1 MHWLA
6 LYLSF
11 LHLLLTQAVTET
23 PPPYAATDYLLLDC
37 GSPSKSTSLDG
48 RNWDGDFNSKFSPP
62 NIETISIASNPSQHD
77 PSATQVPYMTARIF
91 HHKFTYSF
99 PVSPGLKFVRLYF
112 FPAAYSRLDKSK
124 SFSFV
129 TANNFTLLSNFSA
142 FLTVSS
148 LNPPVASFIKEFI
161 IPVLHTQFLN
171 ITFIPSPNSYAF
183 INGIEIVSMP
193 NNLYMHNRD
202 YVITLVDYNSRSF
215 YFDDTTALETMYRLN
230 VGGKDVSGLEDT
242 GMFRTWSQD
251 SQYLF
256 GQMIGLTPYLPNVSI
271 QYTTDTPA
279 YTAPGIVYKTSR
291 TMDLDPTVNLNSNL
305 TWIFPVDGGFNYL
318 LRLHFCETQQEVVE
332 MNQRV
337 FYIFINNQTAQ
348 VQADVIQWSGGTGI
362 PVYREYVVLF
372 PSGNMGKQDL
382 WLALHPDLDMSPRP
396 SFVSAILNGVEIFK
410 LNRSDGSLAG
420 LNPEMEGV
428 TIPHAPEPETKLTA
442 RRKRLLPLIAI
453 IIGGPISV
461 VALVCILALVA
472 FRLSKRGKDV
482 GSTGVA
488 SWRGLFPFTKTK
500 SSKTQ
505 GSSLP
510 SELCRKFS
518 FAEIKAA
525 TNDFDNVLIIGVGG
539 FGYVYKGYI
548 DDGTTLVAI
557 KRLKS
562 SSKQG
567 AHEFHTEIAML
578 SQLRYLHLVSL
589 IGYCKDGDEMIL
601 IYDYMAHG
609 TLRDHLYNTNNPRL
623 PWKQRLE
630 ICIGAARALNY
641 LHTGAKQ
648 TIIHRDVKTTNIL
661 LDEKWVAKVSDF
673 GLSKVGPISMSKPH
687 ISTVVKGS
695 FGYLDPEYCRR
706 QQLTEKSDVYSFGVV
721 LCEVVCGRPPIMRN
735 AETAMGLARWA
746 RESYCNGKVEEMVDP
761 SMKGEIGTRC
771 LKKFVEIA
779 MNCLLDNGIERPS
792 MNDVVWGLEFA
803 LQLQESADEDV
814 GLDVTQT
821 EVILGD
827 EKSLF
832 PKSTL
837 NDSDDMSSSSNS
849 GQVSSSNYS
858 NSRVTIMSN
867 REQSFASTSQN
878 SGKLMSS
885 GIEFSEIM
893 NLRTSSR

>member
-1 MHWLA
+1 V
-6 LYLSF
+6 LYS
-11 LHLLLTQAVTET
+11 
-23 PPPYAATDYLLLDC
+23 
-37 GSPSKSTSLDG
+37 
-48 RNWDGDFNSKFSPP
+48 
-62 NIETISIASNPSQHD
+62 
-77 PSATQVPYMTARIF
+77 
-91 HHKFTYSF
+91 
-99 PVSPGLKFVRLYF
+99 
-112 FPAAYSRLDKSK
+112 
-124 SFSFV
+124 
-129 TANNFTLLSNFSA
+129 
-142 FLTVSS
+142 
-148 LNPPVASFIKEFI
+148 
-161 IPVLHTQFLN
+161 QFLN
-171 ITFIPSPNSYAF
+171 ITFIPSKGSYAF

-202 YVITLVDYNSRSF
+202 YVTTEVDYDRPF
-215 YFDDTTALETMYRLN
+215 YFDDPTALETMYRLN
-230 VGGKDVSGLEDT
+230 VGGKDVSGVEDT

-256 GQMIGLTPYLPNVSI
+256 GQMIGLTPYRSKATI

-279 YTAPGIVYKTSR
+279 YTAPKNVYQTSR
-291 TMDLDPTVNLNSNL
+291 TMDRDPTVNLHSNL
-305 TWIFPVDGGFNYL
+305 KWIFPVDGGFNYL
-318 LRLHFCETQQEVVE
+318 LRLHFCETQLAVVE
-332 MNQRV
+332 TNQRV
-337 FYIFINNQTAQ
+337 FYIFINSQTAE
-348 VQADVIQWSGGTGI
+348 VGADVIQWSGGTGI
-362 PVYREYVVLF
+362 PVYREYVVLV
-372 PSGNMGKQDL
+372 PSGNNGKQDL

-420 LNPEMEGV
+420 LNPEAV
-428 TIPHAPEPETKLTA
+428 AVPSCLEPKTKLTE
-442 RRKRLLPLIAI
+442 RTKWSLPFIAI
-453 IIGGPISV
+453 IIGGAISV
-461 VALVCILALVA
+461 VAVVSILGLLA
-472 FRLSKRGKDV
+472 FRVSKRAKDV

-539 FGYVYKGYI
+539 FGNVYKGYI
-548 DDGTTLVAI
+548 DDGTTPVAI

-562 SSKQG
+562 GSKQG

-589 IGYCKDGDEMIL
+589 IGYCNDGNEMIL
-601 IYDYMAHG
+601 VYDYMARG
-609 TLRDHLYNTNNPRL
+609 TLRDHLYNTDNPCL
-623 PWKQRLE
+623 SWKQRLE
-630 ICIGAARALNY
+630 ICIGAARALDY

-687 ISTVVKGS
+687 VSTVVKGS

-735 AETAMGLARWA
+735 AETAVGLARWA
-746 RESYCNGKVEEMVDP
+746 RESYHNGKVEEMVDQ
-761 SMKGEIGTRC
+761 SMKGQIGTRC

-792 MNDVVWGLEFA
+792 MNDVVGGLEFA

-814 GLDVTQT
+814 GLDVAQT

-827 EKSLF
+827 EKALF
-832 PKSTL
+832 PIKSTL
-837 NDSDDMSSSSNS
+837 DDSDDMSSSSG
-849 GQVSSSNYS
+849 GQVSSRNYS
-858 NSRVTIMSN
+858 NSRVTITSN
-867 REQSFASTSQN
+867 GEQSFASASQD

-885 GIEFSEIM
+885 GTEFSEIM
-893 NLRTSSR
+893 NPSTSSR

>member
-1 MHWLA
+1 V
-6 LYLSF
+6 LYS
-11 LHLLLTQAVTET
+11 
-23 PPPYAATDYLLLDC
+23 
-37 GSPSKSTSLDG
+37 
-48 RNWDGDFNSKFSPP
+48 
-62 NIETISIASNPSQHD
+62 
-77 PSATQVPYMTARIF
+77 
-91 HHKFTYSF
+91 
-99 PVSPGLKFVRLYF
+99 
-112 FPAAYSRLDKSK
+112 
-124 SFSFV
+124 
-129 TANNFTLLSNFSA
+129 
-142 FLTVSS
+142 
-148 LNPPVASFIKEFI
+148 
-161 IPVLHTQFLN
+161 QFLN
-171 ITFIPSPNSYAF
+171 ITFIPSKGSYAF

-202 YVITLVDYNSRSF
+202 YVTTEVDYDRPF

-230 VGGKDVSGLEDT
+230 VGGKDVSGVEDT

-251 SQYLF
+251 SPYLF
-256 GQMIGLTPYLPNVSI
+256 SQMIGLTPYRSKATI

-279 YTAPGIVYKTSR
+279 YTAPKIVYQTSR
-291 TMDLDPTVNLNSNL
+291 TMDLDPNVNLNSNL
-305 TWIFPVDGGFNYL
+305 TWIFTVDGGFNYL
-318 LRLHFCETQQEVVE
+318 LRLHFCETQPEVVE
-332 MNQRV
+332 TNQRV

-348 VQADVIQWSGGTGI
+348 VQADVIEWSGGTGI
-362 PVYREYVVLF
+362 PVYREYVVWV
-372 PSGNMGKQDL
+372 PSGNSGKQDL
-382 WLALHPDLDMSPRP
+382 WLALHPHWDMSPRP
-396 SFVSAILNGVEIFK
+396 SIFSAILNGVEIFK
-410 LNRSDGSLAG
+410 LNQ
-420 LNPEMEGV
+420 EMEGV
-428 TIPHAPEPETKLTA
+428 NIPQAPEPKTKLTE
-442 RRKRLLPLIAI
+442 RTMRSLTLIAI
-453 IIGGPISV
+453 IISGAISV
-461 VALVCILALVA
+461 VAVVSILGLVA
-472 FRLSKRGKDV
+472 FRVSKRAKDV

-539 FGYVYKGYI
+539 FGNVYKGFI
-548 DDGTTLVAI
+548 DDGTTPVAI

-567 AHEFHTEIAML
+567 AHEFYTEIEML

-601 IYDYMAHG
+601 VYDYMARG
-609 TLRDHLYNTNNPRL
+609 TLRDHLYNTDNPHL

-687 ISTVVKGS
+687 VSTVVKGS
-695 FGYLDPEYCRR
+695 IGYLDPEYCRR

-721 LCEVVCGRPPIMRN
+721 LCEVVCGRPPIMRDTEI
-735 AETAMGLARWA
+735 AVGLARWA
-746 RESYCNGKVEEMVDP
+746 RESYRNGKVEEMVDP

-779 MNCLLDNGIERPS
+779 VNCLLDNGIERPS

-814 GLDVTQT
+814 GLDVAQT

-827 EKSLF
+827 EKALF
-832 PKSTL
+832 TIKSTL
-837 NDSDDMSSSSNS
+837 DDSDDMSSSSG
-849 GQVSSSNYS
+849 GQVSSRNYS

-867 REQSFASTSQN
+867 GEQSFASASQD
-878 SGKLMSS
+878 SGKLMSFGQNS
-885 GIEFSEIM
+885 
-893 NLRTSSR
+893 LRL

>member
-11 LHLLLTQAVTET
+11 LHLLLTQAVTGT
-23 PPPYAATDYLLLDC
+23 QPPYAAIDYLLLDC
-37 GSPSKSTSLDG
+37 GSSSKSTSLDG
-48 RNWDGDFNSKFSPP
+48 RNWDGDFYSEFSPP
-62 NIETISIASNPSQHD
+62 NMQTTSIASTPSQHD
-77 PSATQVPYMTARIF
+77 GPSVTQVPYMTARIF

-112 FPAAYSRLDKSK
+112 FPATYSGLDKSK

-161 IPVLHTQFLN
+161 IPVLYSQFLN
-171 ITFIPSPNSYAF
+171 ITFIPSKGSYAF

-202 YVITLVDYNSRSF
+202 YVTTEVDYDRPF

-230 VGGKDVSGLEDT
+230 VGGKDVSGVEDT

-251 SQYLF
+251 SRYLF
-256 GQMIGLTPYLPNVSI
+256 GQMIGLTPYRSKATI

-279 YTAPGIVYKTSR
+279 YTAPKIVYQTSR
-291 TMDLDPTVNLNSNL
+291 TMDLDPNVNLNSNL
-305 TWIFPVDGGFNYL
+305 TWIFTVDGGFNYL
-318 LRLHFCETQQEVVE
+318 LRLHFCETQPEVVE
-332 MNQRV
+332 TNQRV

-348 VQADVIQWSGGTGI
+348 VQADVIEWSGGTGI
-362 PVYREYVVLF
+362 PVYREYVVLV
-372 PSGNMGKQDL
+372 PSGNNGKQDL
-382 WLALHPDLDMSPRP
+382 WLALHPDMSTSP
-396 SFVSAILNGVEIFK
+396 SFASAILNGVEIFK

-428 TIPHAPEPETKLTA
+428 TIPQAPEPKTKLTE
-442 RRKRLLPLIAI
+442 RTMRSLPLIAI
-453 IIGGPISV
+453 IIGGAISV
-461 VALVCILALVA
+461 VAVVSILCLVA
-472 FRLSKRGKDV
+472 FRVSKRAKDV

-488 SWRGLFPFTKTK
+488 SWWDLFPFTKTK

-510 SELCRKFS
+510 SELCRNFS

-525 TNDFDNVLIIGVGG
+525 TNDFDNVLIIGLGG
-539 FGYVYKGYI
+539 FGNVYKGYI
-548 DDGTTLVAI
+548 DDGTTPVAI

-562 SSKQG
+562 GSKQG

-601 IYDYMAHG
+601 VYDYMARG

-687 ISTVVKGS
+687 VSTVVKGS

-735 AETAMGLARWA
+735 AETAVGLARWA
-746 RESYCNGKVEEMVDP
+746 RESYRNGKVEEMVDP

-792 MNDVVWGLEFA
+792 MNDVVGGLEFA

-814 GLDVTQT
+814 GLDVAQT
-821 EVILGD
+821 EIILGD
-827 EKSLF
+827 EKALF

-837 NDSDDMSSSSNS
+837 DDSDDMSSSSG
-849 GQVSSSNYS
+849 GQVSSRNYS
-858 NSRVTIMSN
+858 NSRVTITSN
-867 REQSFASTSQN
+867 GEQSFASASQD

-885 GIEFSEIM
+885 GTEFSKIM
-893 NLRTSSR
+893 NPSTSNQ

>member
-1 MHWLA
+1 MHSLS
-6 LYLSF
+6 LYFSF

-23 PPPYAATDYLLLDC
+23 PPPYAATDYFLLDC
-37 GSPSKSTSLDG
+37 GSSSRSTSLDG

-62 NIETISIASNPSQHD
+62 NIQTTSTASTHSQHD
-77 PSATQVPYMTARIF
+77 PSVTQVPYMTARIF
-91 HHKFTYSF
+91 HSKFTYSF

-112 FPAAYSRLDKSK
+112 FPATYSGLDKSK

-171 ITFIPSPNSYAF
+171 ITFMPSPSSYAF

-202 YVITLVDYNSRSF
+202 YVITFVDYNSRSF

-230 VGGKDVSGLEDT
+230 VGGKDVSGVEDT

-256 GQMIGLTPYLPNVSI
+256 GQMIGLTPYLSNVSI

-279 YTAPGIVYKTSR
+279 YTAPEIVYQTSR
-291 TMDLDPTVNLNSNL
+291 TMDVDPTVNLNSNL
-305 TWIFPVDGGFNYL
+305 TWIFMVDGGFNYL
-318 LRLHFCETQQEVVE
+318 FRLHFCETLMEVMK

-348 VQADVIQWSGGTGI
+348 VQADVIGWSGGTGI
-362 PVYREYVVLF
+362 PVYREYVVLV
-372 PSGNMGKQDL
+372 STGNNGKQDL
-382 WLALHPDLDMSPRP
+382 WLALHPDRDMPSPAE
-396 SFVSAILNGVEIFK
+396 FVSAILNGVEIFK

-420 LNPEMEGV
+420 LNPEAV
-428 TIPHAPEPETKLTA
+428 IVPSRLEPKTKLTE
-442 RRKRLLPLIAI
+442 RTKRSLPLIAI
-453 IIGGPISV
+453 IIGGAISV
-461 VALVCILALVA
+461 VALVSILGLVA
-472 FRLSKRGKDV
+472 FRVSKRAKDV
-482 GSTGVA
+482 GSSTGVA
-488 SWRGLFPFTKTK
+488 SWCGLFPFTKTK

-505 GSSLP
+505 DSSLP
-510 SELCRKFS
+510 SELCRNFS

-539 FGYVYKGYI
+539 FGNVYKGYI
-548 DDGTTLVAI
+548 DDGTTPVAI

-601 IYDYMAHG
+601 VYDYMARG
-609 TLRDHLYNTNNPRL
+609 TLRDHLYNTDNPRL

-687 ISTVVKGS
+687 VSTVVKGS

-721 LCEVVCGRPPIMRN
+721 LCEIVCGRPPIMRN
-735 AETAMGLARWA
+735 AETVVGLARWA
-746 RESYCNGKVEEMVDP
+746 RESYHNGKVEEMVDP
-761 SMKGEIGTRC
+761 SMNGEIGTRC

-792 MNDVVWGLEFA
+792 MNDVVWGLEFS
-803 LQLQESADEDV
+803 LQLQESADQDV
-814 GLDVTQT
+814 GLDVAQT
-821 EVILGD
+821 EVILCD
-827 EKSLF
+827 EKALF

-837 NDSDDMSSSSNS
+837 DDSDDMSSSSG

-858 NSRVTIMSN
+858 NNRVTIMSN
-867 REQSFASTSQN
+867 GEQSFASTN
-878 SGKLMSS
+878 
-885 GIEFSEIM
+885 
-893 NLRTSSR
+893 